1 MSMMNS
7 NGISTVQFQ
16 SLGKK
21 LVKSNPTSLK
31 TDRIGIIRTGQ
42 QSQNKREETITI
54 HVNPLQDVHVQE
66 VEADAL
72 EMTEDALEI
81 IEDVPETNVIIVD
94 SNGFEVKT

>member
-1 MSMMNS
+1 MLTMNM

-21 LVKSNPTSLK
+21 LEKSRPTSLRTNQK
-31 TDRIGIIRTGQ
+31 EIIRTGQ
-42 QSQNKREETITI
+42 TNQNRREETITI
-54 HVNPLQDVHVQE
+54 HVNRLQDVHVQE

-81 IEDVPETNVIIVD
+81 IEDVLETNVIIVD
-94 SNGFEVKT
+94 SKIKI